1 MPWLVANGLLPG
13 RGPPP
18 PEDSGRRE
26 PPRPPPRPIPWV
38 ELKGLLPGRGV
49 PPLAARGPGRGPG
62 RGAGVGRV
70 PCGAAGD
77 FGADLAGLADLS
89 AAAGLDVFSEA
100 LAAGAAGLA
109 AAVAGLASV
118 FFAAAFLAGAGLS
131 SAFLA
136 VDFLAAGLAAESF
149 LAPDFS
155 SGFFTSGAGNA
166 SRSLRTTG
174 ASMVEDG
181 DLTNSPR
188 SLSLAST
195 TLLSTSSSRA
205 SS

>member
-70 PCGAAGD
+70 LWGAAGV
-77 FGADLAGLADLS
+77 FGLDLAGLADLS
-89 AAAGLDVFSEA
+89 AAAGLDVFSEP
-100 LAAGAAGLA
+100 LAAGAVGLGAVLGALAGVAAGLA
-109 AAVAGLASV
+109 AAVA
-118 FFAAAFLAGAGLS
+118 
-131 SAFLA
+131 
-136 VDFLAAGLAAESF
+136 
-149 LAPDFS
+149 
-155 SGFFTSGAGNA
+155 
-166 SRSLRTTG
+166 
-174 ASMVEDG
+174 
-181 DLTNSPR
+181 
-188 SLSLAST
+188 
-195 TLLSTSSSRA
+195 
-205 SS
+205 